1 MPNHDTSISAKY
13 SNAVTP
19 APERAGNHPIII
31 IGGAQRP
38 VTPTQFHRAAMSIVS
53 RWCTDVVNGRKAS
66 LRDVRRQLAALESLY
81 LDGEGAG
88 EGVEL

>member
-1 MPNHDTSISAKY
+1 MPNRDKSGI
-13 SNAVTP
+13 P
-19 APERAGNHPIII
+19 AQ
-31 IGGAQRP
+31 GAQTTVSSTKRANLNSIEGVISRP

-66 LRDVRRQLAALESLY
+66 LREVRRQLAALESLY